1 MSDFRQYRNQGRRN
15 MLGLRMKKGFTLA
28 ELLIVVAIIG
38 VLVAV
43 AIPIF
48 SRSLERA
55 REATCMA
62 NRRSLYA
69 QVIAEHILSDRP
81 CSELFNEYV
90 VNAGKCPSGG
100 TFSWEDSGNAG
111 IIKCDYHDGNGGSNG
126 GSSNIPPL
134 QPSANPQEF
143 TRGTVIQDET
153 GTCVIMSGTY
163 YAQLAYEEG
172 KTVSYLV
179 SYFPDDAKSVK
190 PSEIKDSS
198 SAKVETGDLYY
209 DSKENKYYY
218 VTTVGVYEKWPQTSW
233 VPLLP

>member
-1 MSDFRQYRNQGRRN
+1 

-48 SRSLERA
+48 SRNLERA

-69 QVIAEHILSDRP
+69 QVIAEHILSDRL
-81 CSELFNEYV
+81 CSELFNEFV

-111 IIKCDYHDGNGGSNG
+111 KINCDYHDSDGDSNS
-126 GSSNIPPL
+126 GSSSIPPL
-134 QPSANPQEF
+134 QATANLDSQD
-143 TRGTVIQDET
+143 RLLIGNVIQDET
-153 GTCVIMSGTY
+153 GTCVIMQGMNNTW
-163 YAQLAYEEG
+163 LAYLG
-172 KTVSYLV
+172 GTKVADLV
-179 SYFPDDAKSVK
+179 KQFASDAKSVN
-190 PSEIKDSS
+190 PNDIKESS
-198 SAKVETGDLYY
+198 SAETVAVGDLYY
-209 DSKENKYYY
+209 DSKEKVYYY
-218 VTTVGVYEKWPQTSW
+218 VTRVNQNEVIPLSGWIE
-233 VPLLP
+233 LLP

>member
-1 MSDFRQYRNQGRRN
+1 

-81 CSELFNEYV
+81 CSELFNEFV

-111 IIKCDYHDGNGGSNG
+111 KINCDYHDGS
-126 GSSNIPPL
+126 GSSDSGSSDASPL
-134 QPSANPQEF
+134 HTTVNLNDRGSF
-143 TRGTVIQDET
+143 TRGAVIQDET
-153 GTCVIMSGTY
+153 GTCVILQGMENAWKAYKSGTKVVDLVN
-163 YAQLAYEEG
+163 QFG
-172 KTVSYLV
+172 SDTVHV
-179 SYFPDDAKSVK
+179 D
-190 PSEIKDSS
+190 PSDIKDSS
-198 SAKVETGDLYY
+198 FTGAIKIGDLYY
-209 DSKENKYYY
+209 DSKENIYYY
-218 VTTVGVYEKWPQTSW
+218 VFSVSLYEAWPQGSW
-233 VPLLP
+233 VALSQ

>member
-1 MSDFRQYRNQGRRN
+1 MKKELSMSDFRQYRNQGRRN

-38 VLVAV
+38 VLVAI

-81 CSELFNEYV
+81 CSELFNEFV

-111 IIKCDYHDGNGGSNG
+111 KINCDYHDGSGDSDG
-126 GSSNIPPL
+126 GSSSIPSLKPTSNL
-134 QPSANPQEF
+134 DSFDNFAK
-143 TRGTVIQDET
+143 GT
-153 GTCVIMSGTY
+153 
-163 YAQLAYEEG
+163 
-172 KTVSYLV
+172 
-179 SYFPDDAKSVK
+179 
-190 PSEIKDSS
+190 
-198 SAKVETGDLYY
+198 
-209 DSKENKYYY
+209 
-218 VTTVGVYEKWPQTSW
+218 
-233 VPLLP
+233 